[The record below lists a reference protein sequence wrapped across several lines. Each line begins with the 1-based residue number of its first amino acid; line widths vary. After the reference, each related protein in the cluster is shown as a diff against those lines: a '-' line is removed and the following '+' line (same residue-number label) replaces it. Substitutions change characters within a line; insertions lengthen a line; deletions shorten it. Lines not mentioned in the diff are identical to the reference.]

1 MPQVSPR
8 PRPQPQSEPATAA
21 PRPGRPQRARR
32 GLSNREA
39 QDVLVLGAL
48 VRQTFDDEDGSRR
61 FVGRVIAF
69 DTGADSGMEYWRV
82 MYEDQTTH
90 TFNLSDRSRM
100 NALRRSVVASTQLSA
115 REEQA
120 AECIEM
126 PTTSKPKHD
135 ELIGQ
140 RIRVRYENDRSD
152 GLQTN
157 HAVSWY
163 LGLVNRCVIPTDS
176 YLITWEAGGGRSWV
190 EQLEQHEYEMAIP
203 PTCTPQI
210 GSGAEVSPTAA
221 SAAAPSTG
229 LQSPVIPRLRKR
241 HAGKHKGHQQSTIA
255 CHTESSDSDDD
266 GLDWVQC
273 DACDNWHAL
282 PAEVSTADLPER
294 FECTMNWWSAD
305 TKCAE
310 KAAGLKRQHDVIDID
325 CSICHVSFG
334 SLPPGTTVRRLAR
347 CGHCFCEE
355 CITQWFGTGQR
366 TCPNCRVF
374 YSGLRH
380 SSAMDV
386 AQVLLEANA
395 APAAAARPA
404 KRSRRTEH
412 AGTDPSPCKVC
423 GSDEQPEELACC
435 HECNDNYHFKC
446 LPPSDNMGA
455 QGNWYCN
462 AEVCQIAQRSK
473 HWYDKTRT
481 NKRKSGL
488 SLKRW
493 SRVRILQQFCLGKG
507 LWAGAGVPEMCE
519 RLARSDLGLPKSV
532 LEQAHE
538 VFVQGARVE
547 MIFAQV
553 SGRRWYVGTVE
564 YVGVNHM
571 DIRFDDGELE
581 EDVPLLQAAEGSQP
595 QVITREVR
603 LAPTLPDVMNGAAA
617 ASMSAAAAQQH
628 AAQDETDDN
637 NDDGDG
643 GDEPAAATKF
653 IQRNLR
659 DETGQDGVEQA
670 RVALQPIVD
679 VLVKQGL
686 KTTDILAA
694 AGAVCAEVDRRPS

>member
-1 MPQVSPR
+1 
-8 PRPQPQSEPATAA
+8 
-21 PRPGRPQRARR
+21 
-32 GLSNREA
+32 
-39 QDVLVLGAL
+39 
-48 VRQTFDDEDGSRR
+48 
-61 FVGRVIAF
+61 
-69 DTGADSGMEYWRV
+69 
-82 MYEDQTTH
+82 
-90 TFNLSDRSRM
+90 
-100 NALRRSVVASTQLSA
+100 
-115 REEQA
+115 
-120 AECIEM
+120 
-126 PTTSKPKHD
+126 
-135 ELIGQ
+135 
-140 RIRVRYENDRSD
+140 
-152 GLQTN
+152 
-157 HAVSWY
+157 
-163 LGLVNRCVIPTDS
+163 
-176 YLITWEAGGGRSWV
+176 
-190 EQLEQHEYEMAIP
+190 
-203 PTCTPQI
+203 
-210 GSGAEVSPTAA
+210 
-221 SAAAPSTG
+221 
-229 LQSPVIPRLRKR
+229 
-241 HAGKHKGHQQSTIA
+241 
-255 CHTESSDSDDD
+255 
-266 GLDWVQC
+266 
-273 DACDNWHAL
+273 
-282 PAEVSTADLPER
+282 
-294 FECTMNWWSAD
+294 
-305 TKCAE
+305 
-310 KAAGLKRQHDVIDID
+310 
-325 CSICHVSFG
+325 
-334 SLPPGTTVRRLAR
+334 
-347 CGHCFCEE
+347 
-355 CITQWFGTGQR
+355 
-366 TCPNCRVF
+366 
-374 YSGLRH
+374 
-380 SSAMDV
+380 MDV

-412 AGTDPSPCKVC
+412 AGTEPSPCKVC
-423 GSDEQPEELACC
+423 GSDEQPEELVCC
-435 HECNDNYHFKC
+435 HECNDTYHFKC

-493 SRVRILQQFCLGKG
+493 SRVQLLQQFCLGKG